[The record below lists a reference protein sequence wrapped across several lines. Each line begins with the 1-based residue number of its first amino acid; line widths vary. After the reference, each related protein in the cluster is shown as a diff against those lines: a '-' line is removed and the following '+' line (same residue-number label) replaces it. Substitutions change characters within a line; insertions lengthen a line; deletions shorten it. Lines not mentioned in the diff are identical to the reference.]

1 MPVYIADICAL
12 EQQQPQAY
20 QHLVG
25 GGLGVRRAADY
36 NFNAVSVD
44 QALEQTINKKG
55 KGQGGIIG
63 LTRHKSALMRWLMTR
78 HTSAE

>member
-1 MPVYIADICAL
+1 MRTGAAAPT
-12 EQQQPQAY
+12 AY
-20 QHLVG
+20 QHFAG
-25 GGLGVRRAADY
+25 GGLVVRRAADY